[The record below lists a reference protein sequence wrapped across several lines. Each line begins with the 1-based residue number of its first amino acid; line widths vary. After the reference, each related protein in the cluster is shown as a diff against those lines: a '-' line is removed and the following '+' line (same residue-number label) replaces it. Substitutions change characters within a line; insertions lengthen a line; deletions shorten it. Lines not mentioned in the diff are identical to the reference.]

1 MCAGTAASRRTM
13 LLAQPLEPRPYA
25 PLPDETPAPR
35 ELAAGAPGQHST
47 PSRVLLASV
56 DDPDAPLVPG
66 ERASYGERDKR
77 GANRFRHAVRQ
88 DAPGD
93 R

>member
-1 MCAGTAASRRTM
+1 LCAGTAASRRTL

-25 PLPDETPAPR
+25 PLPDETPTPR
-35 ELAAGAPGQHST
+35 ELAVGAPGQHST
-47 PSRVLLASV
+47 PSRVFLALV
-56 DDPDAPLVPG
+56 DDLDAPLVPG
-66 ERASYGERDKR
+66 VRASYGERDKR

-88 DAPGD
+88 DAAGN